1 MQRRICADK
10 KISTRLVAY
19 FFLFIFLVLINFLYT
34 TENKQYNI
42 ISSNNSVRNGVYLLL
57 CKNVM
62 SYFEQLHRIWTALY
76 IFN

>member
-19 FFLFIFLVLINFLYT
+19 LFLFIFLVLINFLYT

-62 SYFEQLHRIWTALY
+62 SYF
-76 IFN
+76 